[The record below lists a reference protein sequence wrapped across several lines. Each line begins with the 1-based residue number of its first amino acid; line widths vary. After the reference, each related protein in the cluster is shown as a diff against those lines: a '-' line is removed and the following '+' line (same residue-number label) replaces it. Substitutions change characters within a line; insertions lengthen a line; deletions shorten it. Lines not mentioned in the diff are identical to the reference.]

1 MFEINAI
8 IMRVQTKVELKIRFG
23 DSNGLR
29 RNIRKRVLLI
39 EVKTKKVVVAIR
51 KIMFCAINIGDVTI
65 RARIRLE
72 MWTFGLVII
81 DALVSG
87 I

>member
-8 IMRVQTKVELKIRFG
+8 ITMRVQTKVELKIRFG

-39 EVKTKKVVVAIR
+39 EVKTKKVVAIR

-81 DALVSG
+81 DGLVSG